1 MTVGYPRRGGRG
13 MRKLWIVAG
22 LLVVVAQPAFA
33 QDVTP
38 VVAAPAPC
46 CTIPA
51 LTEIQFEFTST
62 INSQAN
68 KIGETFPIR
77 LSAPIVVDGSEVV
90 PAGTVGIGE
99 IIHAAKSR
107 FGGKAGELI
116 LAVRSLDYQGTKIP
130 LRSLRYQPVK
140 TPGRGR
146 DNGDTAAA
154 VAIAGGAIGSVVS
167 MFITGGEVNIPVGTI
182 AFAKTSA
189 PVTISPQQEGKTPQ

>member
-1 MTVGYPRRGGRG
+1 MAVDYPRRRGRT
-13 MRKLWIVAG
+13 MLRRLIVAG
-22 LLVVVAQPAFA
+22 LWLSAAQPAFS
-33 QDVTP
+33 QDVAP
-38 VVAAPAPC
+38 VVVAPMPC

-68 KIGETFPIR
+68 KIGEIFPIK
-77 LSAPIVVDGSEVV
+77 LSAPIMVDGGEVV

-154 VAIAGGAIGSVVS
+154 VAIAGGAIGGVVS
-167 MFITGGEVNIPVGTI
+167 MFITGGEVNIPAGTI